1 MLVRGGH
8 GWVGLSKGQCR
19 VAVHD
24 ANSPFQPESLQFES
38 QYCFQTRECQ
48 LIRSKL
54 GKYSRKPLKNTIVYT
69 DQGN

>member
-1 MLVRGGH
+1 MLVGGGG

-24 ANSPFQPESLQFES
+24 ASNPSPLSSMQFES
-38 QYCFQTRECQ
+38 QYYFQTRECQ

-54 GKYSRKPLKNTIVYT
+54 WKYSRKPLKNTIVYT